1 MKFNWD
7 EDRTTGE
14 NIAIALVTIIL
25 TLGIAFGLM
34 CLTSWLLMLLW
45 NSVVVAVF
53 GASTI
58 TFWQTFGLYLII
70 WLVFKGIGK
79 LIPVKKDEEDY

>member
-1 MKFNWD
+1 
-7 EDRTTGE
+7 
-14 NIAIALVTIIL
+14 
-25 TLGIAFGLM
+25 M

-53 GASTI
+53 GANTI
-58 TFWQTFGLYLII
+58 TFWQTFGLYFIV

-79 LIPVKKDEEDY
+79 LIPTKKDEEDY